1 MTRQKGELLPFWF
14 PKSKRDQIWAIV
26 FISLTIL
33 SIWWNWDSDQRF
45 GEWIPT
51 WIVYLII
58 IQFALAYS
66 VWKFSQIFNPAITS
80 KKIIQ
85 RKVKIDEKVKP
96 YEPKSEP
103 EQNKDDEPEDNG
115 DSNTKNVTNIY
126 ISDSVISRSIVGGK
140 DEKDE

>member
-1 MTRQKGELLPFWF
+1 MNNKKLELLPFWF

-85 RKVKIDEKVKP
+85 RKVKIDEKV
-96 YEPKSEP
+96 EPKSEP